1 VNAKEKADILAL
13 VTGSG
18 LPCRRALA
26 QLRLPRSTYYRWL
39 KRQTEGK
46 LEDRKGGSLLPWNK
60 ISPEEEAR
68 VLAEARASPELSAR
82 QLAWKVTDSGHTY
95 VSESTVYRIL
105 RREGLIK
112 PAEIIGFKA
121 AKEYRR
127 KTTRPNEL
135 WASDCCH
142 LRVVDWGWYYLE
154 TVMDDFSRFI
164 LSWDLKTD
172 MTGGSLEDVVQQAV
186 DFTGMTDV
194 PVEDRTVLLSDNG
207 AGYISQQFNQYL
219 RLVGIR
225 HITASPFHPQT
236 NGKIEG
242 YHRTVKGEIK
252 QVPYDM
258 PSELKEAI
266 RAVIEYYN
274 HRRYHEGLGNVTP
287 YDVYTGRHLEII
299 QKRKEVKNKTLEA
312 RRDYNRT
319 AREQGHSL

>member
-1 VNAKEKADILAL
+1 MSAKEKSEIIAL
-13 VTGSG
+13 VTRSG

-26 QLRLPRSTYYRWL
+26 QLGLPRSTYYRWL
-39 KRQTEGK
+39 KRQIEGR
-46 LEDRKGGSLLPWNK
+46 LEDRKGGSSIPWNK
-60 ISPEEEAR
+60 ISPEEETR
-68 VLAEARASPELSAR
+68 VLAEARASPELSCR
-82 QLAWKVTDSGHTY
+82 QLAWKVTDSGRTY

-105 RREGLIK
+105 KREGLIK

-127 KTTRPNEL
+127 KTKRPNEL

-142 LRVVDWGWYYLE
+142 LRVIDWGWYYLE

-164 LSWDLKTD
+164 LSWDLKID
-172 MTGGSLEDVVQQAV
+172 MTGGSLEDVMQQAV

-236 NGKIEG
+236 NGKIER
-242 YHRTVKGEIK
+242 YHRTIKGEIN
-252 QVPYDM
+252 QVPYEM

-266 RAVIEYYN
+266 RAFIEYYN
-274 HRRYHEGLGNVTP
+274 YRRYHEGLGNVTP
-287 YDVYTGRHLEII
+287 YEVYTGRHLEII
-299 QKRKEVKNKTLEA
+299 QRRKEVKSKTLEV

-319 AREQGHSL
+319 VREKRQGL

>member
-1 VNAKEKADILAL
+1 VSAKEKSEIIAL
-13 VTGSG
+13 VTGSE

-26 QLRLPRSTYYRWL
+26 QLGLPRSTYYRWL
-39 KRQTEGK
+39 KRQTEGR
-46 LEDRKGGSLLPWNK
+46 LEDRKGGSSIPWNK
-60 ISPEEEAR
+60 LSPEEETR
-68 VLAEARASPELSAR
+68 VLAEARASPELSCR

-95 VSESTVYRIL
+95 VSESTIYRIL

-121 AKEYRR
+121 GKEYHR
-127 KTTRPNEL
+127 KTKRPNEL

-142 LRVVDWGWYYLE
+142 LRVIDWGWYYLE

-164 LSWDLKTD
+164 LSWDLKID
-172 MTGGSLEDVVQQAV
+172 MTGGSLEDVMQQAV
-186 DFTGMTDV
+186 DLTGMTDV
-194 PVEDRTVLLSDNG
+194 PLEDRTVLLSDNG

-219 RLVGIR
+219 HLVGIR

-236 NGKIEG
+236 NGKIAR
-242 YHRTVKGEIK
+242 YHRSMKGEIN

-266 RAVIEYYN
+266 RAFIEYYN
-274 HRRYHEGLGNVTP
+274 YRRYHEGLGNVTP

-299 QKRKEVKNKTLEA
+299 QRRKEAKSKTLKA

-319 AREQGHSL
+319 AKEQGHGL